1 MADIFEGY
9 GATVTVADDIV
20 SIKRKGAMAFS
31 LHGLKGEKRIPFS
44 SIAAVQFKPSG
55 VLTSGYIQFSVIGG
69 NEGRGGLIEATK
81 DENSVIFKGKKQ
93 TAEFERLRK
102 LVEDGARRSKMPVS
116 QVAAMSKADE
126 LAKLA
131 DLLDRG
137 LLTRPE
143 FDQQKA
149 ILFGH

>member
-1 MADIFEGY
+1 MADVFEGY
-9 GATVTVADDIV
+9 GATVTVADDVV
-20 SIKRKGAMAFS
+20 SIKRERRSSFQPAWFEG
-31 LHGLKGEKRIPFS
+31 GERIPFS
-44 SIAAVQFKPSG
+44 SITAVQFKPTG
-55 VLTSGYIQFSVIGG
+55 VLTAGYIQFSVIGG

-93 TAEFERLRK
+93 TAEFERLRAI
-102 LVEDGARRSKMPVS
+102 VEEGARRSKMPVT
-116 QVAAMSKADE
+116 QLATPSKADE

-149 ILFGH
+149 ILLGQ